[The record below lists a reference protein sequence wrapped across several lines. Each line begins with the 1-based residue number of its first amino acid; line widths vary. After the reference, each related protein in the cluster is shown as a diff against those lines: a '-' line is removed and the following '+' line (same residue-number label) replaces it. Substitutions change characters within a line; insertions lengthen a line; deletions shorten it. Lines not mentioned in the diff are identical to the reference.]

1 MPANRVALAEFLRSR
16 RDRLKPAQAGV
27 QPFPGARRV
36 PGLRREELAMLAG
49 LSVDYY
55 TRIEQGRQANISA
68 EVLAALSRA
77 LQLDDI
83 ECAHLRDLA
92 APAGRRGSDA
102 STRQRADPG
111 LLRVMTAL
119 DHLPVLLLGRRSAVL
134 ARTALLGA
142 VLGREFEIGDS
153 FVRYLFRDPL
163 AQMRI
168 VNWEVFA
175 QAAVAGMRREAGCHP
190 HDSLLHAE
198 IAALRRSDP
207 KVDRWW
213 QDQKVGDYTS
223 AAKQIAHPDL
233 GHLHFDIEHIIAPHD
248 PDQHLIVYTTP
259 PDSPTALLLPM
270 LANRELADSTL
281 PT

>member
-27 QPFPGARRV
+27 QPFPGPRRV

-83 ECAHLRDLA
+83 ERAHLRDLA
-92 APAGRRGSDA
+92 APARSSDDGSPP
-102 STRQRADPG
+102 QRADPG
-111 LLRVMTAL
+111 LLRVMRAL
-119 DHLPVLLLGRRSAVL
+119 GHLPVLLLGRRSAVL
-134 ARTALLGA
+134 ARTPLLEA
-142 VLGREFEIGDS
+142 VLGHDFEIGDS
-153 FVRYLFRDPL
+153 FLHYLFHDPL
-163 AQMRI
+163 ARLRI

-175 QAAVAGMRREAGCHP
+175 RAAVAGMRREAGTHP
-190 HDSLLHAE
+190 HDRRLHAE
-198 IAALRRSDP
+198 ITALRRSNP

-213 QDQKVGDYTS
+213 QDQQVGDYTS
-223 AAKQIAHPDL
+223 AAKQIVHPEL
-233 GHLHFDIEHIIAPHD
+233 GRLHFDIEHIIAPHD

-270 LANRELADSTL
+270 LTAPEFTGSGL
-281 PT
+281 PA